1 MFASKCLSIRRIMG
15 SGLTDHRTVAW
26 GSDPCGIE
34 SWPDDFGIDAATIAA
49 FDGDRQLGPSGLVG
63 LGLRVDLEAVGVLGR
78 NARSNRERF
87 DGDL

>member
-1 MFASKCLSIRRIMG
+1 MG

-34 SWPDDFGIDAATIAA
+34 SWPDDFGIDDTAIVA

-63 LGLRVDLEAVGVLGR
+63 LCNQRILASISGTKNGPLMGAY
-78 NARSNRERF
+78 ER
-87 DGDL
+87 